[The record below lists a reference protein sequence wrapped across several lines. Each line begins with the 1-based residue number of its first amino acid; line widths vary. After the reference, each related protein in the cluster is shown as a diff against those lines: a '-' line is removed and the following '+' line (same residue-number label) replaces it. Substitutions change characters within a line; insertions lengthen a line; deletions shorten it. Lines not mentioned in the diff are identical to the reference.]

1 MFLLATLSKKSG
13 WKSVVCCFGCE
24 QAINPRGGL
33 GGTPIMVYRW
43 RQQAKEV
50 LFQAS
55 GIRKVGISL
64 VEVHVCERVGRVQR
78 KSVLQPAIRASCS

>member
-1 MFLLATLSKKSG
+1 
-13 WKSVVCCFGCE
+13 
-24 QAINPRGGL
+24 
-33 GGTPIMVYRW
+33 MVYRR

-50 LFQAS
+50 LFHAS

-78 KSVLQPAIRASCS
+78 KSVFQPAIRASCS

>member
-1 MFLLATLSKKSG
+1 M
-13 WKSVVCCFGCE
+13 
-24 QAINPRGGL
+24 
-33 GGTPIMVYRW
+33 GGTPIMVYRR

>member
-1 MFLLATLSKKSG
+1 M
-13 WKSVVCCFGCE
+13 
-24 QAINPRGGL
+24 
-33 GGTPIMVYRW
+33 GGTPIMVYKW

-55 GIRKVGISL
+55 GIQKEGISL